1 LLIVGVLRALR
12 GLRALRVDARRPAR
26 PVRIAVSA
34 GIVGLLAW
42 SGGRAT
48 AQGPA
53 IKPPARVASRAPAQL
68 IAAADAILSR
78 AYPIGEPGA
87 VALIARGGRTIFR
100 RATGLA
106 DLEFSIMLE
115 PDMIFR
121 IGSLTKQFTAA
132 GILLLADRGKL
143 ALDDDITRY
152 VPDLETGGQR
162 ITLEHLLTHTSG
174 IANYT
179 DLPAWR
185 ASWGRDLTPPQIID
199 LFRHAPLTGE
209 PGAAWRYSNS
219 GYILLGAVIEKVT
232 GQTYAA
238 FMRNQVFLPL
248 GLTQTMYD
256 DPRKVMPRRAR
267 GYVRNGDEFEN
278 APYLSMTQA
287 FSAGALVS
295 TVDDLARW
303 DAALTSGRLLSAAS
317 IARMFTPFRLSS
329 GESSGY
335 GLGWQLASHEG
346 HAFAEHGGGIPGFA
360 SDAIRLP
367 DDGTYVAVLSNQS
380 SGMAR
385 RTARLLAALA
395 IGRPFTNPKAA
406 TVPAETLDSY
416 AGTYRHSDDTWIV
429 SRAGSLLRLSE
440 GSDTVDLTPSSST
453 EFFEM
458 DGPLRVT
465 FAAEADGGMKMTV
478 GGWGEPA
485 VATRTAGP

>member
-1 LLIVGVLRALR
+1 MRIGRDLGLVAMAAL
-12 GLRALRVDARRPAR
+12 AIEVA
-26 PVRIAVSA
+26 S
-34 GIVGLLAW
+34 
-42 SGGRAT
+42 

-53 IKPPARVASRAPAQL
+53 IKPPARIASRAPAGL
-68 IAAADAILSR
+68 VPAADAILSR
-78 AYPIGEPGA
+78 AYAIGEPGA

-106 DLEFSIMLE
+106 DLEFSTMLE
-115 PDMIFR
+115 ADMIFR
-121 IGSLTKQFTAA
+121 IGSVTKQFTAA
-132 GILLLADRGKL
+132 GILLLADRAKL
-143 ALDDDITRY
+143 SLDDDITKY
-152 VPDLETGGQR
+152 VPDLDTGGRR

-185 ASWGRDLTPPQIID
+185 SSWGSDLTPPQIID

-232 GQTYAA
+232 GRPYAE

-256 DPRKVMPRRAR
+256 DPRRVLPRRAR
-267 GYVRNGDEFEN
+267 GYVRDGDGFAN
-278 APYLSMTQA
+278 APYLSMTQPFA
-287 FSAGALVS
+287 AGALVS

-303 DAALTSGRLLSAAS
+303 DAALTAGRLLSAAS
-317 IARMFTPFRLSS
+317 IGRMFTPYRLTS

-346 HAFAEHGGGIPGFA
+346 HAFAEHGGGIPGF
-360 SDAIRLP
+360 SCDVIRLA
-367 DDGTYVAVLSNQS
+367 DDRTYVAVLSNQS
-380 SGMAR
+380 SRAAR
-385 RTARLLAALA
+385 RTARMLAALA
-395 IGRPFTNPKAA
+395 LGRPFTNPKAA
-406 TVPAETLDSY
+406 TIPAPTLDSY
-416 AGTYRHSDDTWIV
+416 AGTYRYRDAAWTVSREGTQLRLRDGDDT
-429 SRAGSLLRLSE
+429 
-440 GSDTVDLTPSSST
+440 TDLTPSSAT
-453 EFFEM
+453 AFFEA

-465 FAAEADGGMKMTV
+465 FEGAANDEMRMTV

-485 VATRTAGP
+485 VAVRTTGH